1 MDNPLP
7 TERIER
13 LITTAVQRGR
23 RQHTLR
29 RVTNGAAA
37 VLVVVAMGIGGGI
50 LLRYGGP
57 GPEPR
62 EATPAATPDSSSQP
76 TQTSSNTPSSSPSSS
91 TPATTTPADT
101 TAPAPDPNATGDF
114 SAAYTEAERELI
126 LQHLSAMLEG
136 RDPEGFTAVV
146 ARTTWVDGL
155 AALSPDVEITGADD
169 TPALTLRVSGP
180 FGETIQSKRGGAS
193 TTVDVV
199 GAFSLFGTDGK
210 DYTGGRLHQAPDDP
224 TPIMPAVNPSYEQD
238 AAIIDL
244 QQVELPTYS
253 TEPPALS
260 DEDQAIADDFLTT
273 FENLL
278 PAGVEITEV
287 LNSSPDGVV
296 VTLNDGHGNTRA
308 MIALWH
314 LTPGAGSCTGPECTA
329 VPVADGTVFVDDT
342 FGSPEAPSGQY
353 TYRRSDDAAIYFT
366 MDMLPQENEQFGPE
380 LALPMTEE
388 HVIPLLTDPAWAPFL
403 DIKKAEP
410 PQ

>member
-1 MDNPLP
+1 MHTQLP
-7 TERIER
+7 TERMEQ
-13 LITTAVQRGR
+13 LIATAVRRGR

-29 RVTNGAAA
+29 RVTSGAAA
-37 VLVVVAMGIGGGI
+37 LVVVAAMAAGGSI
-50 LLRYGGP
+50 LLKYGGP
-57 GPEPR
+57 GPDPS
-62 EATPAATPDSSSQP
+62 EATPAATPDTSSQP
-76 TQTSSNTPSSSPSSS
+76 TQTPSTTPSASPSNSA
-91 TPATTTPADT
+91 PATTTPAGT
-101 TAPAPDPNATGDF
+101 SAPLPDPNATGDF
-114 SAAYTEAERELI
+114 STAYTDEEQELI
-126 LQHLSAMLEG
+126 LQHLSTTLEG
-136 RDPEGFTAVV
+136 RDPAGFTAVV

-169 TPALTLRVSGP
+169 TPAFTLRVSGP
-180 FGETIQSKRGGAS
+180 FGETTFANRGGGS

-210 DYTGGRLHQAPDDP
+210 GYTGGRLQQAPDAP
-224 TPIMPAVNPSYEQD
+224 TPTMPPVNPSYERD

-244 QQVELPTYS
+244 QRVELPPFS

-260 DEDQAIADDFLTT
+260 DEDQAIADELLAT
-273 FENLL
+273 FQDLL
-278 PAGVEITEV
+278 PTGVEITEV

-329 VPVADGTVFVDDT
+329 VPVADGTVYVDDT
-342 FGSPEAPSGQY
+342 FGSAEAPTRFY

-366 MDMLPQENEQFGPE
+366 MNMLPQENEQFGPD
-380 LALPMTEE
+380 LTLPMTEE
-388 HVIPLLTDPAWAPFL
+388 QVIPLLTDPAWTPFL

-410 PQ
+410 PR